1 MHIPP
6 QQIISHAYL
15 LVCWTI
21 NTLVYFKFK
30 NKDNVSLYKH
40 SPNIILNLRPE
51 ILNCVEA
58 SNLNLT
64 IFPTAI
70 AFNFEEPEGPGV
82 L

>member
-1 MHIPP
+1 MQELIKK
-6 QQIISHAYL
+6 QAKYN
-15 LVCWTI
+15 W
-21 NTLVYFKFK
+21 
-30 NKDNVSLYKH
+30 
-40 SPNIILNLRPE
+40 NLRPE
-51 ILNCVEA
+51 IFNCVEA